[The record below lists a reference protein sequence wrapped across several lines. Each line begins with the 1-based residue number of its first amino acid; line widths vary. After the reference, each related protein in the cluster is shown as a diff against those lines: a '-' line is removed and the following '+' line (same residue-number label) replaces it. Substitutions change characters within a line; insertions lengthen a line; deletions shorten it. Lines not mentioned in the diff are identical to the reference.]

1 MIHQYLEC
9 VIMVKPRNNNNRR
22 RNNRRPGGNNGNNF
36 ESNGP
41 SIKVRGSSKQIYE
54 KYLSLARD
62 AQSSGDNVLQESY
75 FQHAEHYARLLI
87 ESGKFE
93 KQESSSENKNSSN
106 QVSNGQVSNSNGHT
120 NNKSVEEK
128 SIDSKE
134 EIKENVISIAEGDD
148 LDVAESS

>member
-1 MIHQYLEC
+1 
-9 VIMVKPRNNNNRR
+9 MVKPRNNNNRR
-22 RNNRRPGGNNGNNF
+22 RNNRRPGGNNGNNS

-54 KYLSLARD
+54 KYISLARD

-75 FQHAEHYARLLI
+75 FQHAEHYARILI

-93 KQESSSENKNSSN
+93 KQESLSEDKNSSEQN
-106 QVSNGQVSNSNGHT
+106 SNGQVSNSAGHT

-128 SIDSKE
+128 VLNSKE
-134 EIKENVISIAEGDD
+134 EIKENVISIPEDDD
-148 LDVAESS
+148 LEVAESS

>member
-1 MIHQYLEC
+1 
-9 VIMVKPRNNNNRR
+9 MVKPRNNNNRR
-22 RNNRRPGGNNGNNF
+22 RNNRRPGGNNVNNS

-54 KYLSLARD
+54 KYISLARD

-75 FQHAEHYARLLI
+75 FQHAEHYARILI

-93 KQESSSENKNSSN
+93 KQESLSEDKNSSE
-106 QVSNGQVSNSNGHT
+106 QSSNGQVTNSTGHT

-128 SIDSKE
+128 VLNSKE
-134 EIKENVISIAEGDD
+134 EIKENVISIPDDND

>member
-1 MIHQYLEC
+1 
-9 VIMVKPRNNNNRR
+9 MVKPRNNNNRR
-22 RNNRRPGGNNGNNF
+22 RNNRRPGGHNGNNS

-54 KYLSLARD
+54 KYISLARD

-75 FQHAEHYARLLI
+75 FQHAEHYARILI

-93 KQESSSENKNSSN
+93 KQESLSEDKNSSE
-106 QVSNGQVSNSNGHT
+106 QSSNGQVNNSTGHT

-128 SIDSKE
+128 VLNSKE
-134 EIKENVISIAEGDD
+134 EIKENVISIPDDND

>member
-1 MIHQYLEC
+1 
-9 VIMVKPRNNNNRR
+9 MVKPRNNNRR
-22 RNNRRPGGNNGNNF
+22 RNNRRPGGNNGNNS

-54 KYLSLARD
+54 KYISLARD

-75 FQHAEHYARLLI
+75 FQHAEHYARILI

-93 KQESSSENKNSSN
+93 KQESLSEDKNSSE
-106 QVSNGQVSNSNGHT
+106 QSSNGQVTNSTGHT

-128 SIDSKE
+128 VLNSKE
-134 EIKENVISIAEGDD
+134 EIKENVISIPDDND

>member
-1 MIHQYLEC
+1 
-9 VIMVKPRNNNNRR
+9 MVKPRNNNNRR
-22 RNNRRPGGNNGNNF
+22 RNNRRPGGNNGNNS

-54 KYLSLARD
+54 KYISLARD

-75 FQHAEHYARLLI
+75 FQHAEHYARILI

-93 KQESSSENKNSSN
+93 KQESLSEDKNSSE
-106 QVSNGQVSNSNGHT
+106 QSSNGQVTNSTGHT

-128 SIDSKE
+128 VLNSKE
-134 EIKENVISIAEGDD
+134 EIKENVISIPNDND

>member
-1 MIHQYLEC
+1 
-9 VIMVKPRNNNNRR
+9 MVKPRHNNNRR
-22 RNNRRPGGNNGNNF
+22 RNRRPGGNNNGNNS

-62 AQSSGDNVLQESY
+62 AESSGDNVLLESY
-75 FQHAEHYARLLI
+75 YQHAEHYVRILI

-93 KQESSSENKNSSN
+93 KQESPNEEKNSSS
-106 QVSNGQVSNSNGHT
+106 QSSN
-120 NNKSVEEK
+120 EK
-128 SIDSKE
+128 VNIKNVQEKVLDSKE
-134 EIKENVISIAEGDD
+134 EIKENVISIPDSND

>member
-1 MIHQYLEC
+1 
-9 VIMVKPRNNNNRR
+9 MVKPRNNNNRR
-22 RNNRRPGGNNGNNF
+22 RNNRRPGGNNGNNS

-54 KYLSLARD
+54 KYISLARD

-75 FQHAEHYARLLI
+75 FQHAEHYARILI

-93 KQESSSENKNSSN
+93 KQESLSEDKNSSE
-106 QVSNGQVSNSNGHT
+106 QSSNGQVSNSTGHK

-128 SIDSKE
+128 VLNSKE
-134 EIKENVISIAEGDD
+134 EIKENVISIPDDND

>member
-1 MIHQYLEC
+1 
-9 VIMVKPRNNNNRR
+9 MVKPRNNNNRR

-93 KQESSSENKNSSN
+93 KQESSSDNKNSSN
-106 QVSNGQVSNSNGHT
+106 QVSNGHS

-128 SIDSKE
+128 SLDSKE

-148 LDVAESS
+148 LDVAENS

>member
-1 MIHQYLEC
+1 
-9 VIMVKPRNNNNRR
+9 MVKPRNNNNRR
-22 RNNRRPGGNNGNNF
+22 RNRRPGGGNGNNS

-62 AQSSGDNVLQESY
+62 ARSSGDTVLQESY
-75 FQHAEHYARLLI
+75 SQHAEHYARLLL

-93 KQESSSENKNSSN
+93 KNDNSSSKPSSDSKNGDQPESKNS
-106 QVSNGQVSNSNGHT
+106 
-120 NNKSVEEK
+120 NNAQ
-128 SIDSKE
+128 SISQEDSQ
-134 EIKENVISIAEGDD
+134 ENVISIPEADQ

>member
-1 MIHQYLEC
+1 
-9 VIMVKPRNNNNRR
+9 MVKPRHNNNRR
-22 RNNRRPGGNNGNNF
+22 RNRRPGGNNGNNF

-62 AQSSGDNVLQESY
+62 AQSSGDNVLLESY

-93 KQESSSENKNSSN
+93 KQETPSEDKNSSSKS
-106 QVSNGQVSNSNGHT
+106 SNGQT
-120 NNKSVEEK
+120 NNQSADEK
-128 SIDSKE
+128 VSESKE
-134 EIKENVISIAEGDD
+134 EIKENIIYIPESND

>member
-1 MIHQYLEC
+1 
-9 VIMVKPRNNNNRR
+9 MVKPRNNNNRR
-22 RNNRRPGGNNGNNF
+22 RNNRRPGGNNGNNS

-54 KYLSLARD
+54 KYISLARD

-75 FQHAEHYARLLI
+75 FQHAEHYARILI

-93 KQESSSENKNSSN
+93 KQETLSEDKNSSE
-106 QVSNGQVSNSNGHT
+106 QSSNGQVSNSTGHT

-128 SIDSKE
+128 VLNSKE
-134 EIKENVISIAEGDD
+134 EIKENVISIPDDND

>member
-1 MIHQYLEC
+1 
-9 VIMVKPRNNNNRR
+9 MVKPRHNNNRR
-22 RNNRRPGGNNGNNF
+22 RNRRPGGNNNGNNS

-62 AQSSGDNVLQESY
+62 AESSGDNVLLESY
-75 FQHAEHYARLLI
+75 YQHAEHYVRILI

-93 KQESSSENKNSSN
+93 KQESPNEEKNSSS
-106 QVSNGQVSNSNGHT
+106 QNSN
-120 NNKSVEEK
+120 EK
-128 SIDSKE
+128 VNIKNVQEKVLDSKE
-134 EIKENVISIAEGDD
+134 EIKENVISIPDSND

>member
-54 KYLSLARD
+54 KYISLARD

-75 FQHAEHYARLLI
+75 FQHAEHYARILI

-93 KQESSSENKNSSN
+93 KQESLSEDKNSSE
-106 QVSNGQVSNSNGHT
+106 QSSNGQVSNSTGHT

-128 SIDSKE
+128 VLNSKE
-134 EIKENVISIAEGDD
+134 EIKENVISIPNDND

>member
-1 MIHQYLEC
+1 
-9 VIMVKPRNNNNRR
+9 MVKPRNNNNRR
-22 RNNRRPGGNNGNNF
+22 RNNRRPGGNNGNNS

-54 KYLSLARD
+54 KYISLARD

-75 FQHAEHYARLLI
+75 FQHAEHYARILI

-93 KQESSSENKNSSN
+93 KQESLSEDKNFSEQS
-106 QVSNGQVSNSNGHT
+106 SNGQVSNSTGHT

-128 SIDSKE
+128 VLNSKE
-134 EIKENVISIAEGDD
+134 EIKENVISIPDDND

>member
-1 MIHQYLEC
+1 
-9 VIMVKPRNNNNRR
+9 MVKPRNNNNRR
-22 RNNRRPGGNNGNNF
+22 RNNRRPGGNNGNNS

-54 KYLSLARD
+54 KYISLARD

-75 FQHAEHYARLLI
+75 FQHAEHYARILI

-93 KQESSSENKNSSN
+93 KQESLSENKNSSEQN
-106 QVSNGQVSNSNGHT
+106 SNGQVSNSTGHT

-128 SIDSKE
+128 VLNSKE
-134 EIKENVISIAEGDD
+134 EIKENVISIPDDND

>member
-1 MIHQYLEC
+1 
-9 VIMVKPRNNNNRR
+9 MVKPRNNNNRR
-22 RNNRRPGGNNGNNF
+22 RNSRRPGGNNGNNS

-54 KYLSLARD
+54 KYISLARD

-75 FQHAEHYARLLI
+75 FQHAEHYARILI

-93 KQESSSENKNSSN
+93 KQESLSEDKNSSE
-106 QVSNGQVSNSNGHT
+106 QSSNGQVTNSTGHT

-128 SIDSKE
+128 VLNSKE
-134 EIKENVISIAEGDD
+134 EIKENVISIPDDND

>member
-1 MIHQYLEC
+1 
-9 VIMVKPRNNNNRR
+9 MVKPRNNNNRR
-22 RNNRRPGGNNGNNF
+22 RNSRRPGGNNGNNS

-54 KYLSLARD
+54 KYISLARD

-75 FQHAEHYARLLI
+75 FQHAEHYARILI
-87 ESGKFE
+87 ESGNFE
-93 KQESSSENKNSSN
+93 KQESLSEDKNSSE
-106 QVSNGQVSNSNGHT
+106 QSSNGQVTNSTGHT

-128 SIDSKE
+128 VLNSKE
-134 EIKENVISIAEGDD
+134 EIKENVISIPDDND

>member
-1 MIHQYLEC
+1 MLLWLNQDTTI
-9 VIMVKPRNNNNRR
+9 IRR
-22 RNNRRPGGNNGNNF
+22 RNRRPGGNNGNNF

-62 AQSSGDNVLQESY
+62 AQSSGDNVLLESY

-93 KQESSSENKNSSN
+93 KQETSPEDNNSSSQNSS
-106 QVSNGQVSNSNGHT
+106 GQT
-120 NNKSVEEK
+120 NNQSADEK
-128 SIDSKE
+128 VSESKE
-134 EIKENVISIAEGDD
+134 EIKENVISIPESND

>member
-1 MIHQYLEC
+1 
-9 VIMVKPRNNNNRR
+9 MVKPRNNNNRR
-22 RNNRRPGGNNGNNF
+22 RNSRRPGGNNGNNS

-54 KYLSLARD
+54 KYISLARD

-75 FQHAEHYARLLI
+75 FQHAEHYARILI

-93 KQESSSENKNSSN
+93 KQESLSEDKNSSE
-106 QVSNGQVSNSNGHT
+106 QSSNGQVTNSTGHT

-128 SIDSKE
+128 VLNSKE
-134 EIKENVISIAEGDD
+134 EIKENVISIPEDED
-148 LDVAESS
+148 LEVAESS

>member
-1 MIHQYLEC
+1 
-9 VIMVKPRNNNNRR
+9 MVKPRNNNNRR
-22 RNNRRPGGNNGNNF
+22 RNNRRPGGNNGNNS

-54 KYLSLARD
+54 KYISLARD

-75 FQHAEHYARLLI
+75 FQHAEHYARILI

-93 KQESSSENKNSSN
+93 KQESLSEDKNSSE
-106 QVSNGQVSNSNGHT
+106 QSSNGQVSNSTGHT

-128 SIDSKE
+128 VLISKE
-134 EIKENVISIAEGDD
+134 EIKENVISIPNDND

>member
-1 MIHQYLEC
+1 
-9 VIMVKPRNNNNRR
+9 MVKPRNNNNRR
-22 RNNRRPGGNNGNNF
+22 RNRRSGGGNGNNS

-62 AQSSGDNVLQESY
+62 ARSSGDAVLQESY
-75 FQHAEHYARLLI
+75 SQHAEHYARLLI

-93 KQESSSENKNSSN
+93 NNDNTSNNKPSNEVKSDDQAGNKNSDDAK
-106 QVSNGQVSNSNGHT
+106 QVSQENGQ
-120 NNKSVEEK
+120 
-128 SIDSKE
+128 
-134 EIKENVISIAEGDD
+134 ENVISIPETDQ

>member
-1 MIHQYLEC
+1 
-9 VIMVKPRNNNNRR
+9 MVKPRNNNNRR
-22 RNNRRPGGNNGNNF
+22 RNNRRPGGNNGNNS

-54 KYLSLARD
+54 KYISLARD

-75 FQHAEHYARLLI
+75 FQHAEHYARILI

-93 KQESSSENKNSSN
+93 KQESLSDDKNSSE
-106 QVSNGQVSNSNGHT
+106 QSSNGQVSNSTGHT

-128 SIDSKE
+128 VLNSKE
-134 EIKENVISIAEGDD
+134 EIKENVISIPDDND

>member
-1 MIHQYLEC
+1 
-9 VIMVKPRNNNNRR
+9 MVKPRHNNNRR
-22 RNNRRPGGNNGNNF
+22 RNRRPGGNNGNNF

-62 AQSSGDNVLQESY
+62 AQSSGDNVLLESY

-93 KQESSSENKNSSN
+93 KQETSPEDNNSSSQNSS
-106 QVSNGQVSNSNGHT
+106 GQT
-120 NNKSVEEK
+120 NNRSADEK
-128 SIDSKE
+128 VSESKE
-134 EIKENVISIAEGDD
+134 EIKENIISIPESND

>member
-1 MIHQYLEC
+1 
-9 VIMVKPRNNNNRR
+9 MVKPRNNNNRR
-22 RNNRRPGGNNGNNF
+22 RNRRSGGGNGNNF

-62 AQSSGDNVLQESY
+62 ARSSGDSVLQESY
-75 FQHAEHYARLLI
+75 SQHAEHYARLLI

-93 KQESSSENKNSSN
+93 SNDNTSNSKSSNELKNDDQAVNKNSDDIK
-106 QVSNGQVSNSNGHT
+106 QT
-120 NNKSVEEK
+120 
-128 SIDSKE
+128 SKE
-134 EIKENVISIAEGDD
+134 DGQENVISIPETDQ

>member
-1 MIHQYLEC
+1 
-9 VIMVKPRNNNNRR
+9 MVKPRNNNNRR
-22 RNNRRPGGNNGNNF
+22 RNNRRPGGNNGNNS

-54 KYLSLARD
+54 KYISLARD

-75 FQHAEHYARLLI
+75 FQHAEHYARILI

-93 KQESSSENKNSSN
+93 KQESLSEDNNSSEQS
-106 QVSNGQVSNSNGHT
+106 SNGQVSNSTGHT

-128 SIDSKE
+128 VLNSKE
-134 EIKENVISIAEGDD
+134 EIKENVISIPDDND

>member
-1 MIHQYLEC
+1 
-9 VIMVKPRNNNNRR
+9 MVKPRHNNNRR
-22 RNNRRPGGNNGNNF
+22 RNRRPGGNNGNNF

-62 AQSSGDNVLQESY
+62 AQSSGDSVLLESY

-93 KQESSSENKNSSN
+93 KQETPLKIRILLAKALMNK
-106 QVSNGQVSNSNGHT
+106 
-120 NNKSVEEK
+120 
-128 SIDSKE
+128 
-134 EIKENVISIAEGDD
+134 
-148 LDVAESS
+148 